1 MAKIVEKHEL
11 TSGDEWYWRI
21 QKQSNSSV
29 WYVRFKVSDKPYAE
43 PRVISTKQRDL
54 NKAIIAAVEIRSK
67 HLSLAKYGIT
77 PRTGSASK
85 EIQFGT
91 IAKRLISSWSK
102 SWNPKDK
109 NFKAAGILKHWH
121 IPYFDKTPIEEI
133 DELAYKNFREWQDQ
147 KASVP
152 LTAGTIRIQNVALRK
167 VFNQAVL
174 LKYIQ
179 RGQVPRLEV
188 NASKVDGRREFLTK
202 EQYTKVFSEAKQLLS
217 TGKPRTQFV
226 REILPL
232 YMEFVVRTGLRPGT
246 ETQNIEWQHIYSK
259 TIEGEDYLLCKIVK
273 GKTTKYTG
281 SREIVIDD
289 ALKPIIAKL
298 KELHGGLYKPDGLVF
313 MGIKQ
318 DKFTK
323 IFNTILKKLDLY
335 KDSEGNKRSL
345 YSLRHSYITWQ
356 LEKGMEK
363 GKIAKQCGTS
373 EAMIEQHYSHVT
385 PSMYAREL
393 AGRNKDYIE
402 APSVIDSPIIQC
414 AEDGTLFI

>member
-11 TSGDEWYWRI
+11 TNGDEWYWRI

-43 PRVISTKQRDL
+43 PRVVSTKQRDL

-67 HLSLAKYGIT
+67 HLSLEKHGIS
-77 PRTGSASK
+77 PGTGRALK
-85 EIQFGT
+85 EHQFGK
-91 IAKRLISSWSK
+91 IARNLINNWSK

-109 NFKAAGILKHWH
+109 NFKAAGILQHWH
-121 IPYFDKTPIEEI
+121 IRYFDETPINEI

-147 KASVP
+147 ESSVP

-167 VFNQAVL
+167 VFNEAVL
-174 LKYIQ
+174 LKHMK
-179 RGQVPRLEV
+179 RGQVPKLEV

-202 EQYTKVFSEAKQLLS
+202 EQYTKVLNEAKKLLN
-217 TGKPRTQFV
+217 TGKPRTQLV

-259 TIEGEDYLLCKIVK
+259 TIEREDYLLCKIVK

-281 SREIVIDD
+281 AREIVIDD
-289 ALKPIIAKL
+289 ALKPILVKL
-298 KELHGGLYKPDGLVF
+298 KQNQNGIYKPSGLVF

-323 IFNTILKKLDLY
+323 MFNTILKKLDLY

-356 LEKGMEK
+356 LEKGMDK

-385 PSMYAREL
+385 PSMFAREL

-414 AEDGTLFI
+414 DEDGTLFV